1 MAGLGETCS
10 HVASLLWAI
19 EAGVR
24 ARDAV
29 TVTGKK
35 AYWMLSPGVKEV
47 PYAPIQRIKFIG
59 KKSCM
64 SQMARQQSDT
74 SSSSSTERSSGSAI
88 IPAGPDRKRRF
99 LDDLYLPSISC
110 WKTKNNVIWSSP
122 LLAKQ
127 SLNNGASL
135 LFLNCVWCCYA

>member
-1 MAGLGETCS
+1 MSEKPLRPWVIAEAGGKILAAHCNCMAGLGETCS

-19 EAGVR
+19 EAGLR

-35 AYWMLSPGVKEV
+35 AYWMLPPGVQEV

-74 SSSSSTERSSGSAI
+74 SSSSSTERNSGSAI

-99 LDDLYLPSISC
+99 LDEREQTVVLGCCARIS
-110 WKTKNNVIWSSP
+110 
-122 LLAKQ
+122 
-127 SLNNGASL
+127 
-135 LFLNCVWCCYA
+135 